1 MEEYGKE
8 EVTKEQ
14 NAGSWDQIRFGYDA
28 NNHLFRVEDEYGD
41 SDNKVY
47 YGMEDGVAEYV
58 GITKQ
63 DVDVRLQQH
72 SSPSNPHQKNFD
84 VLDVYYEGL
93 TGNQSRAVEQWE
105 IENGPSHQNISNSI
119 SKDHR
124 YYDAAKAW
132 AAKNKDNYR
141 KG

>member
-1 MEEYGKE
+1 LEEYGKE

-14 NAGSWDQIRFGYDA
+14 NAGSWNQIRFGYDA
-28 NNHLFRVEDEYGD
+28 NNHLFQVEDEYGD

-93 TGNQSRAVEQWE
+93 TRNQSRAVGQWE

>member
-1 MEEYGKE
+1 MHIFC
-8 EVTKEQ
+8 V
-14 NAGSWDQIRFGYDA
+14 F
-28 NNHLFRVEDEYGD
+28 
-41 SDNKVY
+41 
-47 YGMEDGVAEYV
+47 
-58 GITKQ
+58 
-63 DVDVRLQQH
+63 
-72 SSPSNPHQKNFD
+72 SPSSISQYIFVDFCPKL
-84 VLDVYYEGL
+84 LDVYYEGR
-93 TGNQSRAVEQWE
+93 TRNQSRVVEQWE

>member
-84 VLDVYYEGL
+84 VLDVHYEGR
-93 TGNQSRAVEQWE
+93 TRNQSRAVEQWE

>member
-1 MEEYGKE
+1 MPE
-8 EVTKEQ
+8 
-14 NAGSWDQIRFGYDA
+14 AGIRFG
-28 NNHLFRVEDEYGD
+28 LVMMPTIICSGLKMSMGILIIKFIM
-41 SDNKVY
+41 VY
-47 YGMEDGVAEYV
+47 
-58 GITKQ
+58 
-63 DVDVRLQQH
+63 
-72 SSPSNPHQKNFD
+72 
-84 VLDVYYEGL
+84 VLDVHYEGR
-93 TGNQSRAVEQWE
+93 TRNQSRVVEQWE